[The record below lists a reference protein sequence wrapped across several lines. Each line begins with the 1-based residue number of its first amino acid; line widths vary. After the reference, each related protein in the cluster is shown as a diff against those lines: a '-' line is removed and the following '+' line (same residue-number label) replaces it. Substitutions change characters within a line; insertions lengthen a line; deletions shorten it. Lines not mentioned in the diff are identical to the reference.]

1 MTKDDIMKLA
11 LESGFAKI
19 LDEHASEY
27 RNFTFELSQDQYPEL
42 GRFIDLVA
50 AHKAEVALA
59 EAYRCGHEAGAAAE
73 REACA
78 AICEEE
84 EELRDH
90 TPFDCTLRI
99 RARGTT

>member
-1 MTKDDIMKLA
+1 MTKEEIIRMAREAGLFTHKDVQPEILA
-11 LESGFAKI
+11 FA
-19 LDEHASEY
+19 
-27 RNFTFELSQDQYPEL
+27 N
-42 GRFIDLVA
+42 LVA
-50 AHKAEVALA
+50 AH
-59 EAYRCGHEAGAAAE
+59 E

-99 RARGTT
+99 RARGML